1 MKYLSTFGSLTI
13 FTAVTTL
20 AMPQEVRAFDVEA
33 CYKNPMTTPQS
44 IDLLQPIDPKL
55 LACVPEL
62 SSIASKWKSEAE
74 TIKSATSKL
83 EIGNNGSS
91 NIEKL
96 EYNLTGNYIS
106 FVVAVKA
113 AHSWRVPEIR
123 EKVPVPK
130 FRTNRECS
138 VPRMVTTYSTV
149 KECLVPKMEVPCAKK
164 AFGKCVI
171 PGIPRQTGCSKWVEK
186 QVPSGTKQDGCN
198 NWVDVRKPDGV
209 EMQWKTITPA
219 TAASVSTTCKYDYTF
234 NISTTESKP
243 VFSCGRGALGEYKLD
258 ASAITSMLKGEM
270 PTMASLLQSVS
281 ITPPLFRD
289 NTRDEYNNVR
299 NDIISRHPGSVVYFS
314 SESFVNWASVK
325 TQGTNIII
333 GALTAGSYSP
343 ELVRQLEEKMQSEVV
358 NMTTFTSQIGQ
369 QLVPTQIV
377 SILTGNGSLNLK
389 GFDISVKA
397 VKTPKI
403 IQTCMV
409 QPTQR
414 CLPEI
419 EEPRLGFAIIATR
432 KK

>member
-1 MKYLSTFGSLTI
+1 MKYLSTFGSLSI
-13 FTAVTTL
+13 FTTIVIL

-44 IDLLQPIDPKL
+44 IDLLQPLDAKMLNCI
-55 LACVPEL
+55 PEL
-62 SSIASKWKSEAE
+62 SSMASRWQSQANK
-74 TIKSATSKL
+74 IKSATDKFK
-83 EIGNNGSS
+83 IGNNGSS
-91 NIEKL
+91 RIEKL
-96 EYNLTGNYIS
+96 EYNLSGNYVS
-106 FVVAVKA
+106 FVVSTNASHTWKTPTVTTKVPVDKWRWVDVPYPDVRWNKKCKLRVCVK
-113 AHSWRVPEIR
+113 VPEPFTNYR
-123 EKVPVPK
+123 KEKVPYVEIEL
-130 FRTNRECS
+130 RTT
-138 VPRMVTTYSTV
+138 P
-149 KECLVPKMEVPCAKK
+149 
-164 AFGKCVI
+164 
-171 PGIPRQTGCSKWVEK
+171 EK
-186 QVPSGTKQDGCN
+186 
-198 NWVDVRKPDGV
+198 
-209 EMQWKTITPA
+209 
-219 TAASVSTTCKYDYTF
+219 SVSASATCSYNYTF

-258 ASAITSMLKGEM
+258 ASAVTSMLKGEM

-299 NDIISRHPGSVVYFS
+299 NDIISRHQGSVVYFS
-314 SESFVNWASVK
+314 SESFVNWASVEN
-325 TQGTNIII
+325 QGTNIII

-343 ELVRQLEEKMQSEVV
+343 ELVRQLEAKMQSEVI

-397 VKTPKI
+397 VNTPKI
-403 IQTCMV
+403 IQKCMV

-419 EEPRLGFAIIATR
+419 KEPRLGFAIIATR